1 MFVFDSDLLIYDLTL
16 DNKYCYI
23 IVTNVYIQDQEIKIE
38 INKTCKGENLRNR
51 VTTAIKI
58 VTCFAFVSKRPNDE
72 MAF

>member
-1 MFVFDSDLLIYDLTL
+1 
-16 DNKYCYI
+16 
-23 IVTNVYIQDQEIKIE
+23 VYIQDQEIKIE